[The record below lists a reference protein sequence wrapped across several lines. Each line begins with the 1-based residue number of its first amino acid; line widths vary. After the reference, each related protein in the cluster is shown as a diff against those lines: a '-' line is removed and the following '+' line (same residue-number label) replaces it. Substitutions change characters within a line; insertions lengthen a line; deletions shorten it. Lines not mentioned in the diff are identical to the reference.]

1 MAQKH
6 EVVCRAEDM
15 KLMGSGKYVVATRSS
30 ESTALKKQHKK
41 PDLGSL
47 PQWVRDEIML
57 PKW

>member
-15 KLMGSGKYVVATRSS
+15 KLIGSRKYVVATRSS
-30 ESTALKKQHKK
+30 ESTGLKKQHKE
-41 PDLGSL
+41 PELGSL
-47 PQWVRDEIML
+47 PQWVRDGIML